1 MEKTFQM
8 TLAGRPLIVE
18 TGKLAQFANGSCL
31 IRYGETVILSS
42 ATASLSPRDGIDFF
56 PLSIDYEEKQYAVGK
71 IPGGYIKREARP
83 SEKAILTSRVIDR
96 QIRPLFP
103 NDLRNDVVVNNLV
116 MSVDQDCSPEIAA
129 MIGTSIAIATSDIP
143 WNGPTGGIVLGLIG
157 DEVVINPTEEQRNA
171 SRMYVTLAGTKKK
184 ICMVEAGANEVEDET
199 MLAAIEI
206 GHKTIQEIV
215 DFIAGIVAE
224 IGKPKFTYQSSAVPE
239 EIFAY
244 IKAFGWD
251 DMRKAVLSDD
261 KSVRDAQ
268 VAVLTEKVKAYLTE
282 TNVSYLPYVGES
294 IYKLEKKVVR
304 DYLFREH
311 VRVDGR
317 PLDQIRPLSCDVGIL
332 PRVHGTG
339 LFQRGQTQ
347 VLTAVTLAPLSKSQ
361 TLDGIDNEVS
371 KRYMHQ
377 YNFPG
382 YSVGEAKSSRSP
394 GRREIGHGALAE
406 RSLIP
411 VLPSEEDF
419 PYAIRAVSE
428 ILMSNGS
435 TSQGS
440 VCASTLA
447 LMDAGVPIKRPV
459 AGISSGL
466 IVNENDENDFLVF
479 MDIQGIED
487 FFGDMDF
494 KVAGTE
500 LGITSIQV
508 DIKVDG
514 LSIEIIRQ
522 AFEMTRKGRLQII
535 NEVLLPCLAAPR
547 TEMSK
552 YAPRIIQTQ
561 VPIDKIREVIGSGG
575 KVINKIIA
583 DTGAQIDI
591 NDDGRIFI
599 STPDADKAQRALAII
614 NGIVNDPEPGQIF
627 DGTVTRLMAFGAF
640 IEFLPGKE
648 GLCHISKMAWKRVDK
663 VEDVVK
669 EGDKVKVKVLEVDSQ
684 GRINLSIRDASEKP
698 EGFVES
704 ASEAPRRPMGDRP
717 MGDRPGRERRDGF
730 GGGHND
736 RPDHGDHR
744 PDRGPRPE
752 GGPRPDRGPRPE
764 GGPRPD
770 RGPREGGYQDRP
782 DRGKRDAF
790 EAHKEPVT
798 PPDEDVTRPG
808 ARSRDF

>member
-1 MEKTFQM
+1 VEKIFQT

-31 IRYGETVILSS
+31 IRYGETVILAS
-42 ATASLSPRDGIDFF
+42 ATASLTPRDGVDFF

-71 IPGGYIKREARP
+71 IPGGYIKRESRP

-103 NDLRNDVVVNNLV
+103 HDLRNDVVVNNLV

-129 MIGTSIAIATSDIP
+129 MIGTSIAIAISDIP

-157 DEVVINPTEEQRNA
+157 DEVVINPTEEQRIA
-171 SRMYVTLAGTKKK
+171 SSMYVTLAGTKKK
-184 ICMVEAGANEVEDET
+184 ICMVEAGANEVDDET

-215 DFIAGIVAE
+215 EFIDSIVAE
-224 IGKPKFTYQSSAVPE
+224 IGKPKFEYQSSAVPDDV
-239 EIFAY
+239 FAY

-261 KSVRDAQ
+261 KSVRDTQ
-268 VAVLTEKVKAYLTE
+268 VAALTEKVKAYLTE
-282 TNVSYLPYVGES
+282 TNESYLPYVGES

-317 PLDQIRPLSCDVGIL
+317 SLDQIRPLSCDVGIL

-361 TLDGIDNEVS
+361 TLDGIDNEIA

-382 YSVGEAKSSRSP
+382 YSVGEAKASRSP

-406 RSLIP
+406 RSLTP
-411 VLPSEEDF
+411 VLPSEEEF

-466 IVNENDENDFLVF
+466 IVNEENDDDFLVF

-522 AFEMTRKGRLQII
+522 AFAMTKKGRMQII
-535 NEVLLPCLAAPR
+535 NDVLLPRLSAPR

-561 VPIDKIREVIGSGG
+561 VPVDKIREVIGSGG

-599 STPDADKAQRALAII
+599 STPDADKAQKALAII
-614 NGIVNDPEPGQIF
+614 NGIVNDPEVGQVF

-640 IEFLPGKE
+640 VEFLPGKE
-648 GLCHISKMAWKRVDK
+648 GLVHISKMAWKRVDK

-684 GRINLSIRDASEKP
+684 GRINLSMRDATEKP
-698 EGFVES
+698 EGFVET
-704 ASEAPRRPMGDRP
+704 AEPPRRPMGDRP

-730 GGGHND
+730 AGNGE
-736 RPDHGDHR
+736 RPDHGEHR

-752 GGPRPDRGPRPE
+752 GGNRPDRGPRD
-764 GGPRPD
+764 GGFHDRD
-770 RGPREGGYQDRP
+770 RGPRPERE
-782 DRGKRDAF
+782 KRDSF
-790 EAHKEPVT
+790 EPLKETVVAP
-798 PPDEDVTRPG
+798 EDDSNRPA
-808 ARSRDF
+808 ARSREF

>member
-1 MEKTFQM
+1 MEKIFQM

-56 PLSIDYEEKQYAVGK
+56 PLSVDYEEKQYAVGK
-71 IPGGYIKREARP
+71 VPGGYIKREGRP

-129 MIGTSIAIATSDIP
+129 MIGTSIAIAASDIP
-143 WNGPTGGIVLGLIG
+143 WAGPTGGIVLGLIG

-171 SRMYVTLAGTKKK
+171 SRMYVTLAGTMKK

-215 DFIAGIVAE
+215 EFVAGIVAE
-224 IGKPKFTYQSSAVPE
+224 IGKPKFTYKSSAVPE
-239 EIFAY
+239 EVFAC
-244 IKAFGWD
+244 IKAYAWD

-261 KSVRDAQ
+261 KSVRDSQ

-282 TNVSYLPYVGES
+282 TNESYLPYVGES

-311 VRVDGR
+311 IRVDGR
-317 PLDQIRPLSCDVGIL
+317 PLDKIRPLSCDVGIL

-347 VLTAVTLAPLSKSQ
+347 VLTACTLAPLSKSQ
-361 TLDGIDNEVS
+361 TLDGIDGDDT
-371 KRYMHQ
+371 KRYMHH
-377 YNFPG
+377 YNFPA
-382 YSVGEAKSSRSP
+382 YSVGEAKSTRSP

-406 RSLIP
+406 RSLLP
-411 VLPSEEDF
+411 VLPSEEEF
-419 PYAIRAVSE
+419 PYAIRTVSE

-466 IVNENDENDFLVF
+466 IVNEENEDDFLVF

-522 AFEMTRKGRLQII
+522 AFEMTKKGRLQII
-535 NEVLLPCLAAPR
+535 NEVLLPCLPAPR

-599 STPDADKAQRALAII
+599 STPDAQKAQKALAII
-614 NGIVNDPEPGQIF
+614 NGIVNDPEVGQVF

-640 IEFLPGKE
+640 VEFLPGKE
-648 GLCHISKMAWKRVDK
+648 GLVHISKMAWNRVDK

-684 GRINLSIRDASEKP
+684 GRINLSMRDATEKP

-704 ASEAPRRPMGDRP
+704 AEPPRRPMGDRP
-717 MGDRPGRERRDGF
+717 MGDRPNRERRDSF
-730 GGGHND
+730 GGHGD
-736 RPDHGDHR
+736 RPMGDR
-744 PDRGPRPE
+744 PDRGPRD
-752 GGPRPDRGPRPE
+752 DRGPRSN
-764 GGPRPD
+764 D
-770 RGPREGGYQDRP
+770 RGPARP
-782 DRGKRDAF
+782 DSRERRDSF
-790 EAHKEPVT
+790 EPRKDIVT
-798 PPDEDVTRPG
+798 SPEEEAPRPG

>member
-103 NDLRNDVVVNNLV
+103 HDLRNDVVVNNLV

-157 DEVVINPTEEQRNA
+157 DEVVINPTEEQRSA

-215 DFIAGIVAE
+215 DFIAGIAAD
-224 IGKPKFTYQSSAVPE
+224 IGKPKFTYKSSAVPE

-251 DMRKAVLSDD
+251 DMRLAVLSDD
-261 KSVRDAQ
+261 KSVRDSQ

-282 TNVSYLPYVGES
+282 TNESYLPYVGEA

-411 VLPSEEDF
+411 VLPSEEEF

-466 IVNENDENDFLVF
+466 IVNEDDENDFLVF

-535 NEVLLPCLAAPR
+535 NEVLLPCLSAPR
-547 TEMSK
+547 KEMSK

-599 STPDADKAQRALAII
+599 STPDAEKAQRALAII
-614 NGIVNDPEPGQIF
+614 KGIVNDPEPGQIF

-704 ASEAPRRPMGDRP
+704 ASEPPRRPMGDRP

-730 GGGHND
+730 GGHND

-752 GGPRPDRGPRPE
+752 GGN
-764 GGPRPD
+764 RPD
-770 RGPREGGYQDRP
+770 RGPREGGYHDRP
-782 DRGKRDAF
+782 DRGPAGPGARPDREKRDTF
-790 EAHKEPVT
+790 EPHKETVT
-798 PPDEDVTRPG
+798 PPEDDAARPG